1 MNYFGKNIKLLRKRK
16 KRTQNEVATA
26 LELKRTTVNALE
38 NAISQPTVSHLQ
50 SFSKFYGIAIDTLI
64 NINMQQLSES
74 QFTDLQNGFDVFI
87 RGSKLRVIATTV
99 DSENNDNIELVN
111 EKAKAGYVNCFADPE
126 YIGKLPVFQLP
137 FLSKEKKYRAFT
149 IEGDSMLPI
158 PAGSIVIG
166 EFVQDFYQIKSNE
179 AYIIVT
185 RNDGIVFK
193 VVQNNINAERSLQLI
208 SLNKEFEP
216 YSVPIGDVTEVW
228 KFVCYLNTTIPE
240 PESDINLMMKQ
251 MELMQESIKSLELKI
266 GTR

>member
-1 MNYFGKNIKLLRKRK
+1 MNYFNKNIKLLRNRK
-16 KRTQNEVATA
+16 KRTQNEVAAA

-64 NINMQQLSES
+64 NIDLQQLSES

-87 RGSKLRVIATTV
+87 RGNKLRVIATTV
-99 DSENNDNIELVN
+99 DSENNDNIEFVN

-158 PAGSIVIG
+158 PAGSIVIA

-179 AYIIVT
+179 AHIIVT
-185 RNDGIVFK
+185 RDEGIVFK
-193 VVQNNINAERSLQLI
+193 VVQNNIKSERSLLLI
-208 SLNKEFEP
+208 SLNKTFEP
-216 YSVPIGDVTEVW
+216 YSIPIGDVTEAW
-228 KFVCYLNTTIPE
+228 RFVCYLNTAIPE
-240 PESDINLMMKQ
+240 PEADINLMMKQ
-251 MELMQESIKSLELKI
+251 MEMMHESIKQLEIKI
-266 GTR
+266 KPY